1 MPAAVAS
8 AAAAT
13 GATPTSSNGASKMPT
28 TASAS
33 SWKDVAAAKVQS
45 RLASIPAQWRL
56 PASVLGEIDASS
68 GTDVRTIPA
77 SCGILT
83 AEELAITE
91 TPVGEVLAK
100 LRSRTWTSEA
110 VTTAFCKRAAIAHQ
124 LTNCLTEIF
133 FDEAIAHAKQLD
145 EHFTA
150 TTQHTGPLAGLP
162 ISLKDNFNLAGKD
175 SNLGFVAWIGDA
187 SAEDSTLV
195 TLLRE
200 QGAVL
205 YCKTATP
212 TGMMIAET
220 VSNANGRTLHP
231 ANTRVTPGGSSGG
244 EAALLALRGSPL
256 GVGTD
261 IGGSIRIPCSF
272 TGLWG
277 LKPSFGRFPT
287 AKCKSGLAGQEAVL
301 SINGPM
307 CIDFDGLEV
316 YAKTVVDSEPW
327 HADPKC
333 LPIPWTPV
341 EQAGKALKPELT
353 LLVLVNNGI
362 VTPTPPLQRA
372 LKEAVAKLRSA
383 GHKVI
388 EWDAS
393 STAEDTELFQRGMGF
408 IEQFFRA
415 EGGAT
420 MHSIMDASG
429 EHVDWVKGLAETNTA
444 WEQSVK
450 TLWQLQAKRTA
461 WQAELQQRIQH
472 LAGGKHFDAI
482 LSPVAAEVST
492 AHDAYHHIFYTGCW
506 NLMDMPA
513 VVMPLH
519 TLKVDKSVDVVPAGW
534 KAKSEVEAKV
544 WDQYSVD
551 EVHGMPVCL
560 QVVGQRLRDEATL
573 AVAKRVYDVCI

>member
-1 MPAAVAS
+1 M
-8 AAAAT
+8 
-13 GATPTSSNGASKMPT
+13 
-28 TASAS
+28 
-33 SWKDVAAAKVQS
+33 AAAKVQS
-45 RLASIPAQWRL
+45 RLASIPAEWHL
-56 PASVLGEIDASS
+56 PASILSTVNENT
-68 GTDVRTIPA
+68 GTDVRSIPA
-77 SCGILT
+77 SCHILT
-83 AEELAITE
+83 PGELEITA
-91 TPVGEVLAK
+91 TPVAQVLAK
-100 LRSRTWTSEA
+100 LQCRAWTSEA

-145 EHFTA
+145 EQYAA
-150 TTQHTGPLAGLP
+150 TRKHPGPLAGLP
-162 ISLKDNFNLAGKD
+162 ISLKDNFNLKGKD
-175 SNLGFVAWIGDA
+175 SNLGFVAWIADA
-187 SAEDSTLV
+187 ADHDSTLV

-212 TGMMIAET
+212 TAMMIAET
-220 VSNANGRTLHP
+220 VSNANGRTLNP
-231 ANTRVTPGGSSGG
+231 ANTKLTPGGSSGG
-244 EAALLALRGSPL
+244 ESALLAMRGSLL

-307 CIDFDGLEV
+307 CQDFEGLEI

-327 HADPKC
+327 HSDPKC

-341 EQAGKALKPELT
+341 SEAASSLPASLT
-353 LLVLVNNGI
+353 LLVLTDNGI

-372 LKEAVAKLRSA
+372 LKHAIAKLRAA

-393 STAEDTELFQRGMGF
+393 SNAADTDLFSRGQGH
-408 IEQFFRA
+408 IETFFRA

-420 MHSIMDASG
+420 VHSIMEASG
-429 EHVDWVKGLAETNTA
+429 EHVDWVKGLAETDANC
-444 WEQSVK
+444 EQSVK
-450 TLWQLQAKRTA
+450 ALWQLQAKRSA
-461 WQAELQQRIQH
+461 WQTELLSRIQE
-472 LAGGKHFDAI
+472 LAGGNHFDAI
-482 LSPVAAEVST
+482 VSPVAAEVST
-492 AHDAYHHIFYTGCW
+492 THDAYHHIFYTGCW

-513 VVMPLH
+513 VVVPLENL
-519 TLKVDKSVDVVPAGW
+519 TVDKEQDQVPAGF
-534 KAKSEVEAKV
+534 KGKSENEAKV
-544 WDQYSVD
+544 WSQYEAD
-551 EVHGMPVCL
+551 EVHGLTICL
-560 QVVGQRLRDEATL
+560 QVVGQRLREEKTL
-573 AVAKRVYDVCI
+573 AVAKKVHDTCV

>member
-1 MPAAVAS
+1 MS
-8 AAAAT
+8 
-13 GATPTSSNGASKMPT
+13 
-28 TASAS
+28 TASS

-45 RLASIPAQWRL
+45 RLASIPSEWHL
-56 PASVLGEIDASS
+56 PSSILSTINANS
-68 GTDVRTIPA
+68 GTDVRSIPA

-83 AEELAITE
+83 PQELTIAE
-91 TPVGEVLAK
+91 TPVAELLSK
-100 LRSRTWTSEA
+100 LQSRTWTSEA

-145 EHFTA
+145 EQFSA
-150 TTQHTGPLAGLP
+150 TKQHAGPLAGLP

-175 SNLGFVAWIGDA
+175 SNLGFVAWINDA
-187 SAEDSTLV
+187 SDRDSTLV

-212 TGMMIAET
+212 TAMMIAET

-231 ANTRVTPGGSSGG
+231 ANTRLTPGGSSGG
-244 EAALLALRGSPL
+244 ESALLALRGSPL

-307 CIDFDGLEV
+307 CNEFDGLEV

-341 EQAGKALKPELT
+341 AEAASKLPAQLT
-353 LLVLVNNGI
+353 LLVLTDNGI

-372 LKEAVAKLRSA
+372 MKHAIAQLRSA

-393 STAEDTELFQRGMGF
+393 SNAQDADLFARGLSH
-408 IEQFFRA
+408 IEHFFRA

-420 MHSIMDASG
+420 VQSIMQASG
-429 EHVDWVKGLAETNTA
+429 EHVDWVTGLAETSPQ
-444 WEQSVK
+444 WEQSVRA
-450 TLWQLQAKRTA
+450 LWQLQAKRTA
-461 WQAELQQRIQH
+461 WQAELQARIQQ
-472 LAGGKHFDAI
+472 LVGGKHFDAI
-482 LSPVAAEVST
+482 ISPVAAEVST

-513 VVMPLH
+513 VVVPLH
-519 TLKVDKSVDVVPAGW
+519 SFKVDKEVDGVGEF

-544 WDQYSVD
+544 WNQYKAE
-551 EVHGMPVCL
+551 EVHGLPVCL
-560 QVVGQRLRDEATL
+560 QVIGQRLRDECTL
-573 AVAKRVYDVCI
+573 AVAKKVYDVCI